1 MALGAALGW
10 SNLPTV
16 LVSIL
21 LAFIFGY
28 TLTLVPLRRAGLAW
42 RSALALAFAADTL
55 SIALM
60 EVVDNAIVLLTPG
73 AMAAS
78 LSSLLFWGTLVLS
91 LFVAGVAAYPL
102 NRWLILQGRGHAVV
116 HEHHTGQR

>member
-1 MALGAALGW
+1 MVLGTALGW
-10 SNLPTV
+10 SNLRTV
-16 LVSIL
+16 LASIL

-42 RSALALAFAADTL
+42 RSALGLAFAADTL

-73 AMAAS
+73 AMAAP
-78 LSSLLFWGTLVLS
+78 LTSLLFWGTLVLS
-91 LFVAGVAAYPL
+91 LFIAGVAAYPL